1 MYFDAINLYGHSM
14 REFLPTHGFEWMDV
28 ETKSL
33 EEWNDFILN
42 QNAEQDTGYIF
53 LCDLSYP
60 SHLQWT
66 KSSRANF
73 GGAIFDLFLLIKS
86 IVLRCGTS
94 LGPKLRT
101 YGVGFSKFNKVG
113 DTLTK
118 L

>member
-1 MYFDAINLYGHSM
+1 MAIGNFDGSKIHQRTIPKN
-14 REFLPTHGFEWMDV
+14 
-28 ETKSL
+28 
-33 EEWNDFILN
+33 
-42 QNAEQDTGYIF
+42 
-53 LCDLSYP
+53 
-60 SHLQWT
+60 LQWT